1 MHLRKSIPGFSLVEL
16 LVAVT
21 VLALLGAVVVQMM
34 GTTSRTVRLSNQIVD
49 TASQAR
55 LVFDCLGTDLAA
67 LIKRPDVPF
76 EALNATSGTAN
87 LLRFVSNVPSASPG
101 LTSIANRNASIVT
114 YQVAPHA
121 DNAARPCLIR
131 AGKAIAWSNSGYFG
145 LDPSSGL
152 PITFS
157 SASFPATL
165 LPQTADFDI
174 LAPGVI
180 RVIVGFQL
188 YPDNQTATLQNGTN
202 IPNARGQVVYSPPVR
217 LAVPYGGGAPT
228 PQIDLSRI
236 SALVVGLVV
245 MDLDSLRLLNA
256 DQVNA
261 LAAAFP
267 VPTQNPL
274 PLPVAAWGPTAT
286 KPTNLP
292 SSVPLAA
299 RQSLRVFQRFYVIHP
314 FASRQ

>member
-1 MHLRKSIPGFSLVEL
+1 MHLRKRTPGFSLVEL

-55 LVFDCLGTDLAA
+55 LVFDCLGTDLSA

-76 EALNATSGTAN
+76 EALNATSGTTN
-87 LLRFVSNVPSASPG
+87 LLRFVSNVPSASSS
-101 LTSIANRNASIVT
+101 LTSTTNRSTSLVT
-114 YQVAPHA
+114 YQVAPHT
-121 DNAARPCLIR
+121 DNAARPCLVR
-131 AGKAIAWSNSGYFG
+131 AGKAIAWSNTGYFG
-145 LDPSSGL
+145 LDPSTGL
-152 PITFS
+152 PLAFS

-165 LPQTADFDI
+165 LPQTADFHI

-188 YPDNQTATLQNGTN
+188 YPDNQSVTLQNGTQ
-202 IPNARGQVVYSPPVR
+202 IANARGQVFYSPPVR
-217 LAVPYGGGAPT
+217 SAVSYGGGAT
-228 PQIDLSRI
+228 ALQIDLSRI

-245 MDLDSLRLLNA
+245 IDLDSLRLLNA

-267 VPTQNPL
+267 VPTQNPQ
-274 PLPVAAWGPTAT
+274 PLPVAAWGSTAT
-286 KPTNLP
+286 QPSSLP

-299 RQSLRVFQRFYVIHP
+299 RQSVRVFQRFYPIHP